1 MNERQTLKQYSTYD
15 NKITL
20 QNVLDIIASY
30 GGVEKADGRG
40 SSNDCFGIEYILD
53 DPDFNYDLTICFDGT
68 VIESTL
74 DANEVSENHTYIGLS
89 VEDVLVLSK
98 ALDYDLVLYQ
108 GKLYSTSIDPT
119 ITDLDDNYVEFIQ
132 LEGRTVIVGT
142 YKGIIISPEEF
153 RKKIQ
158 EESKS
163 WLIIDEVLL
172 NHVFKNSFDYIEVKE
187 QNDDGSFDSYYEL

>member
-40 SSNDCFGIEYILD
+40 SGNDCFGIEYILD

-74 DANEVSENHTYIGLS
+74 DANEVSEKHTYIGLS

-98 ALDYDLVLYQ
+98 ALDYDLVIYQ
-108 GKLYSTSIDPT
+108 GKLYTTCISPT
-119 ITDLDDNYVEFIQ
+119 ITDLDDNYVQFIQ
-132 LEGRTVIVGT
+132 LEDRKVIVGT
-142 YKGIIISPEEF
+142 YKGVITDYMCPEEF

-158 EESKS
+158 KES
-163 WLIIDEVLL
+163 E
-172 NHVFKNSFDYIEVKE
+172 N
-187 QNDDGSFDSYYEL
+187 

>member
-1 MNERQTLKQYSTYD
+1 MNERQTLKQYSTSG

-20 QNVLDIIASY
+20 QNVLDIVASY
-30 GGVEKADGRG
+30 GGVEKADGTG
-40 SSNDCFGIEYILD
+40 SGNDYFSVEYILD
-53 DPDFNYDLTICFDGT
+53 KPDFNYDLTICFDGT

-74 DANEVSENHTYIGLS
+74 DANDVSEKHTYIGLS

-108 GKLYSTSIDPT
+108 GKLHSTEINAS

-132 LEGRTVIVGT
+132 LKDRLVIVGT
-142 YKGIIISPEEF
+142 YKGIITNYVSPEEF

-158 EESKS
+158 EESEN
-163 WLIIDEVLL
+163 WLITNQYLL
-172 NHVFKNSFDYIEVKE
+172 IAAWI
-187 QNDDGSFDSYYEL
+187 L

>member
-40 SSNDCFGIEYILD
+40 SGNDCFGIEYILD

-74 DANEVSENHTYIGLS
+74 DANEVSEKHTYIGLS

-98 ALDYDLVLYQ
+98 ALDYDLVIYQ
-108 GKLYSTSIDPT
+108 GKLYTTGINPT

-132 LEGRTVIVGT
+132 LKDRLVIVGT
-142 YKGIIISPEEF
+142 YKGIITNYVSPEEF

-158 EESKS
+158 EESEN
-163 WLIIDEVLL
+163 WLITNQYWLIAAWIL
-172 NHVFKNSFDYIEVKE
+172 
-187 QNDDGSFDSYYEL
+187 

>member
-40 SSNDCFGIEYILD
+40 SGNDCFGIEYILD

-74 DANEVSENHTYIGLS
+74 DANEVSEKHTYIGLS

-98 ALDYDLVLYQ
+98 ALDYDLVIYQ
-108 GKLYSTSIDPT
+108 GKLYTTGINPT

-132 LEGRTVIVGT
+132 LEDRTVIVGT
-142 YKGIIISPEEF
+142 YKGVITDYMCPEEF

-158 EESKS
+158 EES
-163 WLIIDEVLL
+163 E
-172 NHVFKNSFDYIEVKE
+172 N
-187 QNDDGSFDSYYEL
+187 

>member
-1 MNERQTLKQYSTYD
+1 MNERQTLKQYSTSD

-30 GGVEKADGRG
+30 GGVEKADGTG
-40 SSNDCFGIEYILD
+40 SGDDCFGIEYILD

-74 DANEVSENHTYIGLS
+74 DANDVSEKHTYIGLS

-98 ALDYDLVLYQ
+98 TLDYDLVLYQ
-108 GKLYSTSIDPT
+108 GKLHSTEINAS

-132 LEGRTVIVGT
+132 LKDRLVIVGT
-142 YKGIIISPEEF
+142 YKGIITNYVSPEEF

-158 EESKS
+158 EES
-163 WLIIDEVLL
+163 E
-172 NHVFKNSFDYIEVKE
+172 N
-187 QNDDGSFDSYYEL
+187 

>member
-187 QNDDGSFDSYYEL
+187 QNDDGSF

>member
-1 MNERQTLKQYSTYD
+1 MNKRQTLKQYSTSD

-30 GGVEKADGRG
+30 GGVEKADASG
-40 SSNDCFGIEYILD
+40 SGDDCFGIEYILD
-53 DPDFNYDLTICFDGT
+53 HPDFNYDLTICFDGT

-142 YKGIIISPEEF
+142 YKGIITDYISPEEF

-158 EESKS
+158 EES
-163 WLIIDEVLL
+163 
-172 NHVFKNSFDYIEVKE
+172 
-187 QNDDGSFDSYYEL
+187 

>member
-40 SSNDCFGIEYILD
+40 SGNDCFGIEYILD

-74 DANEVSENHTYIGLS
+74 DANEVSEKHTYIGLS

-98 ALDYDLVLYQ
+98 ALDYDLVIYQ
-108 GKLYSTSIDPT
+108 GKLYTTGINPT

-132 LEGRTVIVGT
+132 LEDRTVIVGT
-142 YKGIIISPEEF
+142 YKGVITDYVSPEEF

-158 EESKS
+158 EESEN
-163 WLIIDEVLL
+163 WLITNQYWLIAAWIL
-172 NHVFKNSFDYIEVKE
+172 
-187 QNDDGSFDSYYEL
+187 

>member
-1 MNERQTLKQYSTYD
+1 MNGRQTLKQYSTSD

-30 GGVEKADGRG
+30 GGVEKADGTG
-40 SSNDCFGIEYILD
+40 SGNDYFSVEYILD
-53 DPDFNYDLTICFDGT
+53 KPDFDYDLTICFDGT

-74 DANEVSENHTYIGLS
+74 DANAVSEKHTYIGLS

-108 GKLYSTSIDPT
+108 GKLHSTEINAS

-132 LEGRTVIVGT
+132 LKDRLVIVGT
-142 YKGIIISPEEF
+142 YKGVITDYMCPEEF

-158 EESKS
+158 EES
-163 WLIIDEVLL
+163 E
-172 NHVFKNSFDYIEVKE
+172 N
-187 QNDDGSFDSYYEL
+187 

>member
-1 MNERQTLKQYSTYD
+1 MNKRQTLKQYSTSD

-30 GGVEKADGRG
+30 GGVEKADASG
-40 SSNDCFGIEYILD
+40 SGDDCFGIEYILD
-53 DPDFNYDLTICFDGT
+53 QPDFNYDLTICFDGT

-172 NHVFKNSFDYIEVKE
+172 NHVFKNSIDYIEVKE
-187 QNDDGSFDSYYEL
+187 QNDDGSFDSYCEL